1 MKLYICIYKNLCSS
15 DLGGRELLELIIYG
29 WDEFFSINM
38 SFFNCI
44 VIGFVVILKI
54 VVFIIV

>member
-1 MKLYICIYKNLCSS
+1 MYLKKIS
-15 DLGGRELLELIIYG
+15 DLGGRELLELNIY
-29 WDEFFSINM
+29 WQDEFFSINM

-54 VVFIIV
+54 VVFIIM